1 MLVPAT
7 AHADIFRC
15 VDARGKTLFTDATC
29 PKGTR
34 TAGVTVSAPID
45 ESREQQAGFGRQAA
59 AAQLAQRRRADALER
74 EVAELRSALA
84 SAQAEAQAA
93 AVPQAL
99 PEPDYPPST
108 VIVVGGCKGRDCANH
123 HQPGHGDGNRP
134 GHGDGNHPKP
144 SPNPPSRPN
153 ASLRPPT

>member
-45 ESREQQAGFGRQAA
+45 ASREEQAELERQAA
-59 AAQLAQRRRADALER
+59 AAQLAQRRRVDDLER
-74 EVAELRSALA
+74 EVAGLRGALQ
-84 SAQAEAQAA
+84 SAQAEVQAA

-99 PEPDYPPST
+99 PEPVDSPST
-108 VIVVGGCKGRDCANH
+108 VIVVGACKGRDCANH
-123 HQPGHGDGNRP
+123 HHP